1 MTPQMAKNGANI
13 EQQDLHEGLIRTILA
28 GSGRSLADAFANLE
42 REPQVERTLHHPK
55 RGLLGARITLDAIE
69 GEGYWDL
76 TRIRDDIYVVIAN
89 FAYRH
94 PRVELV
100 PGDGMVQFN
109 FKIRGDMALGV
120 SRTKPLRWN
129 RPSLLVWAQPTGVNI
144 REWTAPRAREQ
155 YVAISIRPE
164 FLAEQFLASGSGI
177 PNKLHDFLSN
187 AHKQVMYHQLPLNA
201 HTFELAMRLIE
212 NPLTDLLALVYTE
225 GLTLQLLARAI
236 ASFYTLSDAPSEEYS
251 ERELR
256 SLHTAK
262 AALMRQFAPAPTIA
276 KLARSVGL
284 GESTLMR
291 GFKAVFGE
299 TIFDFSLRCRMQHA
313 LHLLRDRRCSV
324 ASASEA
330 VGYGHPTSFATAFR
344 RHFGMRPIDVKR
356 VKSR

>member
-1 MTPQMAKNGANI
+1 
-13 EQQDLHEGLIRTILA
+13 
-28 GSGRSLADAFANLE
+28 
-42 REPQVERTLHHPK
+42 
-55 RGLLGARITLDAIE
+55 
-69 GEGYWDL
+69 
-76 TRIRDDIYVVIAN
+76 
-89 FAYRH
+89 
-94 PRVELV
+94 
-100 PGDGMVQFN
+100 
-109 FKIRGDMALGV
+109 
-120 SRTKPLRWN
+120 
-129 RPSLLVWAQPTGVNI
+129 
-144 REWTAPRAREQ
+144 
-155 YVAISIRPE
+155 
-164 FLAEQFLASGSGI
+164 
-177 PNKLHDFLSN
+177 
-187 AHKQVMYHQLPLNA
+187 
-201 HTFELAMRLIE
+201 
-212 NPLTDLLALVYTE
+212 VYTE
-225 GLTLQLLARAI
+225 GLTLQLLASAI